1 MIHLRV
7 DLRAS
12 VFISIQSGV
21 MRFMIE
27 AEYTERRVVWA
38 EEASRTTWTMSSCVF
53 RVHSFLDV
61 SGTLSQKVLSLN
73 NESAPSVMQEVFKSY
88 SLL

>member
-1 MIHLRV
+1 MTHLRV

-12 VFISIQSGV
+12 VFIAIQSGV

-38 EEASRTTWTMSSCVF
+38 EEASRTTWTMPSCAF
-53 RVHSFLDV
+53 RIHSFLYV
-61 SGTLSQKVLSLN
+61 SGTLPQEMRVLNS
-73 NESAPSVMQEVFKSY
+73 EPAPAE
-88 SLL
+88 